1 MFDGRSLGD
10 DQRLIDEWRDVIEK
24 RAAQSRELEARLAQ
38 LSGTARS
45 PDGLVAVTVGPA
57 GDLAALELG
66 EGIRRRAAAVTAREI
81 VSTLRAAH
89 VALVAAVTVVADETV
104 GAGTATGRAIISAYV
119 EGLGPPAGSSGA
131 PGGGASLGA
140 RGTAAV
146 PSASAPRDSA
156 AVEQSRDSRSGR
168 D

>member
-24 RAAQSRELEARLAQ
+24 RAAQSRELETRLAQ

-45 PDGLVAVTVGPA
+45 PDGLVTVTVGPA
-57 GDLAALELG
+57 GDLAALDLG

-89 VALVAAVTVVADETV
+89 VALVAAATAGADETV

-119 EGLGPPAGSSGA
+119 EGLGPSAGPS
-131 PGGGASLGA
+131 GA
-140 RGTAAV
+140 RGPSGGGDASRPRGTA
-146 PSASAPRDSA
+146 SASALQEPIVPKQSGDST
-156 AVEQSRDSRSGR
+156 SD
-168 D
+168 